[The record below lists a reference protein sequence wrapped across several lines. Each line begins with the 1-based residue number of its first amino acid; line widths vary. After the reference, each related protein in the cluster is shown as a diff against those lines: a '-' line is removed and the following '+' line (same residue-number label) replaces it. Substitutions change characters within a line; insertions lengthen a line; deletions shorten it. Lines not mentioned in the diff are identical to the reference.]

1 MKKTLV
7 IGTTA
12 VIVVAVVGGGSYMAL
27 HTPKRQFNSGLTKMT
42 DNKNN
47 IADFRVKVSGD
58 DMSDKRV
65 NGKIKF
71 DAKHKNNMDLVMNL
85 SDNKQAQK
93 MHIKA
98 NNDNAYLSASFV
110 TDSLG
115 LSSYNNEV
123 SKITKSINQYWLKTS
138 DTTSY
143 ETAKIKP
150 KTVKSDTRA
159 LTAWFQ
165 DLDGK
170 KFEKVSDG
178 YKVDLNKTD
187 MKRLMT
193 KISKTKSGKEIPKS
207 EWQAYKS
214 SINDIDNLKFSITTS
229 KNGHLLKMNFSGK
242 EDGKLGRITFQTNT
256 KRDDKLRVKMPAA
269 NKIKSEIELTTI
281 IQDKIRDYSRQQ
293 FDNTSFSTS
302 SSFDI

>member
-1 MKKTLV
+1 
-7 IGTTA
+7 
-12 VIVVAVVGGGSYMAL
+12 
-27 HTPKRQFNSGLTKMT
+27 
-42 DNKNN
+42 
-47 IADFRVKVSGD
+47 
-58 DMSDKRV
+58 MSDKRV

-110 TDSLG
+110 TSSLG

-187 MKRLMT
+187 MKHLMT

-293 FDNTSFSTS
+293 YDNTSFSTS